1 MRRINIGWKL
11 IDEDHPWNN
20 KGGRLRDYS
29 NPKVTVS
36 QIYSCSRDV
45 NLDLET
51 VKDLLL
57 AYLQFAFEIFS

>member
-1 MRRINIGWKL
+1 MHFPVFPASCTMRRINIGWKL

-20 KGGRLRDYS
+20 KDGRLRDYS

-45 NLDLET
+45 NLDLES
-51 VKDLLL
+51 K
-57 AYLQFAFEIFS
+57 IFC